1 MIYSLYLFWKFL
13 EQTNLLEAKRSFY
26 STLNLENNFEDT
38 QLTKEPLLNTT
49 SIERRFTFDK
59 LLLSYQSKYFIY
71 T

>member
-38 QLTKEPLLNTT
+38 QLTKEPLLNT